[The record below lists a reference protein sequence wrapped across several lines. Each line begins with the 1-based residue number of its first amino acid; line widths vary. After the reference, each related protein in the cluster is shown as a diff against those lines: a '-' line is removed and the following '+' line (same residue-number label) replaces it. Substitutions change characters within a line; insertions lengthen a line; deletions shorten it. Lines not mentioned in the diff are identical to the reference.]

1 MMDISDRKFG
11 IALLAPAL
19 LFIGLLFVYPIIY
32 SFYMSFHEKD
42 PFSTDAAP
50 YVAVDNFQTLME
62 EEAFWTAFKNG
73 LIFSFSTV
81 ILQLV
86 FGVSIALLLNRKF
99 SGRAVARGL
108 VLLPYVIPAIGAALI
123 WQWMYN
129 DLLGII
135 NRVLISLGIID
146 QSIAWI
152 GDPKWAMFGVIV
164 VAVWKMF
171 PFVIICVLARL
182 QTIPEKLYDAARV
195 DGANAFNRFKDITIP
210 QLGHILFVVILLRFV
225 WMFNDF
231 EMIWL
236 LTKGGP
242 VDTTTT
248 LPIFTYLTSFK
259 NFELSL
265 GMATTILMMFFLII
279 VSIIFFKIYKIDEE
293 IS

>member
-1 MMDISDRKFG
+1 
-11 IALLAPAL
+11 
-19 LFIGLLFVYPIIY
+19 
-32 SFYMSFHEKD
+32 
-42 PFSTDAAP
+42 
-50 YVAVDNFQTLME
+50 
-62 EEAFWTAFKNG
+62 
-73 LIFSFSTV
+73 
-81 ILQLV
+81 
-86 FGVSIALLLNRKF
+86 
-99 SGRAVARGL
+99 
-108 VLLPYVIPAIGAALI
+108 
-123 WQWMYN
+123 
-129 DLLGII
+129 
-135 NRVLISLGIID
+135 
-146 QSIAWI
+146 
-152 GDPKWAMFGVIV
+152 MFGVIV

-182 QTIPEKLYDAARV
+182 QTIPEELYDAARV

-210 QLGHILFVVILLRFV
+210 QLRHILFVVILLRFV

-265 GMATTILMMFFLII
+265 GMATTIFMMFFLII